1 MKQEQIAELI
11 SALERFGVKNARIEL
26 DDILIRM
33 EEGKSE
39 IYKLQPIEEK
49 ITTKKEEKK
58 EEGEVIEIKAP
69 SAGIFY
75 RRPDPNSPPYVEVG
89 SLVEPGD
96 TLALIEVM
104 KSFGPVVSEVKGE
117 IIEILVEDETP
128 VEYGQTLFLIRRS
141 E

>member
-26 DDILIRM
+26 DDVLIRM

-49 ITTKKEEKK
+49 IPAKKEEKK
-58 EEGEVIEIKAP
+58 EGGEVIEIKAP

-128 VEYGQTLFLIRRS
+128 VEYGQILFLIRRS
-141 E
+141 K

>member
-1 MKQEQIAELI
+1 MKREQIAELI

-49 ITTKKEEKK
+49 IPTKKEKK
-58 EEGEVIEIKAP
+58 EEGEVVEVKAP

-117 IIEILVEDETP
+117 VIEILVDDETP